1 VAASVEHREQ
11 FQQPDQR
18 RACGRPPA
26 RSSMAEPRYAVIGES
41 EGDPILYHMNQTLT
55 AAEQLRL
62 RREAAVGQPCF
73 IVPMAAWR
81 SDPRGALREAQ
92 GARQG
97 TP

>member
-1 VAASVEHREQ
+1 
-11 FQQPDQR
+11 
-18 RACGRPPA
+18 
-26 RSSMAEPRYAVIGES
+26 MAKPQYAVIGES
-41 EGDPILYHMNQTLT
+41 EGVPILYHMNQTPT

-73 IVPMAAWR
+73 IVPMAAWL

-92 GARQG
+92 GTRQS

>member
-18 RACGRPPA
+18 RACGRPSA

-41 EGDPILYHMNQTLT
+41 EGDPILYHMNQTHPS
-55 AAEQLRL
+55 AEQLRQ

-73 IVPMAAWR
+73 IVPMSAWHA
-81 SDPRGALREAQ
+81 DPLGALREAQ
-92 GARQG
+92 GARG
-97 TP
+97 DIP